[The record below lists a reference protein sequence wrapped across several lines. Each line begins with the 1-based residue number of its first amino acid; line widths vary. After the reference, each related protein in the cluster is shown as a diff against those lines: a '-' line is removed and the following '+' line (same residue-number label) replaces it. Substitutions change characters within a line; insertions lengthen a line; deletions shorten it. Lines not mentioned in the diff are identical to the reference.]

1 MSASPVTTEEFAAHI
16 ARTQAIVSAKRNN
29 YSVGFTVGPRYFRVF
44 TTLTTSA
51 TGGRDAHHFVDRA
64 TGDILKADSWKAP
77 SPIVRGNIR
86 QDNLEAAIT
95 CYGARYAR

>member
-1 MSASPVTTEEFAAHI
+1 MNAAVTPEEIAAHI
-16 ARTQAIVSAKRNN
+16 IRTQAIVSAKLNN
-29 YSVGFTVGPRYFRVF
+29 HKVDFTTGPRYFRVF
-44 TTLTTSA
+44 TTLTTSS

-86 QDNLEAAIT
+86 QPTLEAAIT